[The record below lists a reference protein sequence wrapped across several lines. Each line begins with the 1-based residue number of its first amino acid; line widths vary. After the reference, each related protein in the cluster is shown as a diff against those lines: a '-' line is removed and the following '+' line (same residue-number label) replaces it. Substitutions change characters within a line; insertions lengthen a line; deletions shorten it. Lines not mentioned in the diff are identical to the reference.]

1 MTAEVVNRIAA
12 LPVEDAMRLGMMTL
26 VLSIARMGALMY
38 VFPLFTRTGIQ
49 AGFLRGGLAF
59 GLSIP
64 VMPIVAIEMLEGG
77 TPDIYGLIA
86 LSGKEA
92 LIGMMIGLVA
102 GIPFWAASAAGN
114 IIDFQSGA
122 SAASIVD
129 PNAGEDT
136 TPLGVYFFYLFAAVF
151 LGAGLFTET
160 VLAPLYDSFTVWRAS
175 APWPNLEIANAG
187 LVLELLSGI
196 LKGALIL
203 ALPIVMILLLLEL
216 GLAIATRFVPQI
228 NVFFLAM
235 SLKTLLNIIMLPLF
249 YAMLVSYMR
258 DGAATTQSTL
268 QALRGFFS

>member
-1 MTAEVVNRIAA
+1 
-12 LPVEDAMRLGMMTL
+12 
-26 VLSIARMGALMY
+26 
-38 VFPLFTRTGIQ
+38 
-49 AGFLRGGLAF
+49 
-59 GLSIP
+59 
-64 VMPIVAIEMLEGG
+64 MPIGAMELLETG
-77 TPDIYGLIA
+77 TPNIYAFVMLA
-86 LSGKEA
+86 GKEA
-92 LIGMMIGLVA
+92 LIGIMIGLVA

-122 SAASIVD
+122 SAASVVD

-151 LGAGLFTET
+151 LGAGLFNEN
-160 VLAPLYDSFTVWRAS
+160 VLSPLYESFTIWRAS
-175 APWPNLEIANAG
+175 DTWPELAIGNAS
-187 LVLELLSGI
+187 LVLEMLSGI
-196 LKGALIL
+196 LKGALVL
-203 ALPIVMILLLLEL
+203 ALPIVMILLILEL

-258 DGAATTQSTL
+258 DGAAASQSTI